1 MKGWC
6 SIVVFVSLLL
16 VSACATTAA
25 DCPQAGQAMPDLQL
39 ATPEDEVQ
47 RGYLG
52 LAAGQSFRLSDLKAE
67 ILVIEIFSMYCPYCQ
82 REAPNVNRF
91 HELVTRDSKAAE
103 RIRIF
108 GIGVSNSSYEVKV
121 FQNQYAIKFPLI
133 PDPDLAV
140 HDQVG
145 SVRTP
150 HFFVL
155 KRAADGTRQVIYSE
169 SGGFGRADAFLQL
182 ILEKAGQAAGA
193 KP

>member
-1 MKGWC
+1 M
-6 SIVVFVSLLL
+6 VMLVSLALSL
-16 VSACATTAA
+16 ASACATSAA

-39 ATPEDEVQ
+39 SMPEDAVQ
-47 RGYLG
+47 RSYLG
-52 LAAGQSFRLSDLKAE
+52 LAAGPSFRLSDLTAE
-67 ILVIEIFSMYCPYCQ
+67 IVVIEIFSMYCPYCQ

-91 HELVTRDSKAAE
+91 HELVTKDSKAAE
-103 RIRIF
+103 RIRIL

-133 PDPDLAV
+133 PDPDLTV

-155 KRAADGTRQVIYSE
+155 KRTPDGVQQVLYSE
-169 SGGFGRADAFLQL
+169 SGGFGRPDAFLQL